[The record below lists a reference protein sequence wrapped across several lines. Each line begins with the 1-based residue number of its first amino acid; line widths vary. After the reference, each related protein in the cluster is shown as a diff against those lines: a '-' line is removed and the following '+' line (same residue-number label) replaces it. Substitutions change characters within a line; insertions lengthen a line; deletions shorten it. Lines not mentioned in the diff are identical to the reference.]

1 MNIMIPEKKKNEKM
15 PAEVII
21 VLSMAFVASMSYWQ
35 LIPFYP
41 DFIIRK
47 KISKIYLGL
56 VLSTFAFFFLI
67 SAWFTGSYLL
77 LKT

>member
-1 MNIMIPEKKKNEKM
+1 MIQEKKINQKM
-15 PAEVII
+15 PLEVII

-35 LIPFYP
+35 LTPFYP
-41 DFIIRK
+41 DFIRK
-47 KISKIYLGL
+47 KKIDKIYLGL